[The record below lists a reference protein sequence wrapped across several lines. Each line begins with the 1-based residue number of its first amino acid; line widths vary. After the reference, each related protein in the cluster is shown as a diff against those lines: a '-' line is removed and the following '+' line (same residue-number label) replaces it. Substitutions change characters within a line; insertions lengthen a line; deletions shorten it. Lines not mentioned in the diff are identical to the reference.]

1 MKTMKIT
8 TVMLAVMIM
17 LFGLV
22 GIALAA
28 HPDIHLKDVDG
39 NWISSA
45 GGLQPAFSFKQT
57 CSGCHNYQEIEQH
70 SYHTQVSA
78 NQFVGWNVWNPD
90 SASKFKK
97 GPAAKGKN
105 WVQSPGHFGKW

>member
-1 MKTMKIT
+1 MKQIRIT
-8 TVMLAVMIM
+8 TVLLAIMIM

-22 GIALAA
+22 GIAMAA
-28 HPDIHLKDVDG
+28 HPDIHLQDADG

-57 CSGCHNYQEIEQH
+57 CGGCHNYENIEQH
-70 SYHTQVSA
+70 SFHTQISA
-78 NQFVGWNVWNPD
+78 NQFMGWNIWNPD
-90 SASKFKK
+90 SANAFKK